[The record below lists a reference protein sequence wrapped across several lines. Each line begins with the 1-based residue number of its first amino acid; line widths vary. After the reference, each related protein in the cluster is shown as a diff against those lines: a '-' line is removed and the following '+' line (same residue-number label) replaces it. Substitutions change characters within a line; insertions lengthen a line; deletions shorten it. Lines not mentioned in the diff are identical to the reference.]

1 MSQVI
6 IVQSGLK
13 IANNLCDILEKRDI
27 TVIKAGTRST
37 KPDFLGIDLVGYNA
51 ETMVCS
57 DFFEKEIGGSS
68 KLVAAARQA
77 KLSKVIIIG
86 IDSSVNGIDI
96 KDELGGA
103 VKKIT
108 VSDYTDQYSL
118 ELIFNLCCQ
127 DISFSAGDIKTFEL
141 LSLARRVANTDVTV
155 FINGPTGS
163 GKEVLA
169 NYLHEN
175 SNRKEEPFVAV
186 NCAAIPENM
195 LEAILFGHEKG
206 AFTGASNA
214 NKGIFRAADKG
225 TLLLDEISEM
235 PLSLQAKLLRVLQER
250 KVTPVG
256 GQRDIEVDVRVL
268 ATSNRDMAYEVN
280 QSRFRED
287 LYYRLNV
294 FPLQTKNLSARKDD
308 ILPISIKIL
317 DKHNKE
323 NGKIPFITA
332 SARDLLLNH
341 DWPGN
346 VRELENTLQRAL
358 VLSGGNAIDNS
369 SIMID
374 KSLSNI
380 TENLA
385 VGSLA
390 DQLAFAKGEERAED
404 FSKKLNDAF
413 NSVAES
419 QNNAAKITKDYE
431 LGKETDLTKVIMQQ
445 QISSIAFQMTLN
457 VRNKVLSSYKD
468 IMNMPV

>member
-6 IVQSGLK
+6 VVKNSLN
-13 IANNLCDILEKRDI
+13 IANNLCDLLENRDV
-27 TVIKAGTRST
+27 TVIKAGTDSS

-51 ETMVCS
+51 NTIVCS
-57 DFFEKEIGGSS
+57 DIFEKEIGGSS
-68 KLVAAARQA
+68 KLVSVARQA
-77 KLSKVIIIG
+77 KLTKVIIIANNHT
-86 IDSSVNGIDI
+86 ISGIDI

-103 VKKIT
+103 IKRIT
-108 VSDYTDQYSL
+108 VEDFTDPYSL
-118 ELIFNLCCQ
+118 ELIFNVCCP
-127 DISFSAGDIKTFEL
+127 DVLFSAGDIKTFEL
-141 LSLARRVANTDVTV
+141 LSLARRVARTYVTV

-175 SNRKEEPFVAV
+175 YSRKEEPFVAV

-268 ATSNRDMAYEVN
+268 ATSNRDMASEVRA
-280 QSRFRED
+280 SRFRED

-294 FPLQTKNLSARKDD
+294 FPLQTQNLSSRQDD
-308 ILPISIKIL
+308 ILPIAIKIL
-317 DKHNKE
+317 DKHKKQ
-323 NGKIPFITA
+323 NGNIPFVTLE
-332 SARDLLLNH
+332 ARDLLLNH
-341 DWPGN
+341 SWPGN

-358 VLSGGNAIDNS
+358 VLSDNSTITAS

-374 KSLSNI
+374 KSLSNVNETSSI
-380 TENLA
+380 ET
-385 VGSLA
+385 LA
-390 DQLAFAKGEERAED
+390 DQLAFARA
-404 FSKKLNDAF
+404 
-413 NSVAES
+413 
-419 QNNAAKITKDYE
+419 TY
-431 LGKETDLTKVIMQQ
+431 
-445 QISSIAFQMTLN
+445 
-457 VRNKVLSSYKD
+457 
-468 IMNMPV
+468 

>member
-6 IVQSGLK
+6 VVQNSLN
-13 IANNLCDILEKRDI
+13 IANNLCDLLENRDV
-27 TVIKAGTRST
+27 TVIKAGSDSS

-51 ETMVCS
+51 NTMVCS
-57 DFFEKEIGGSS
+57 DIFEKEIGGSS
-68 KLVAAARQA
+68 KLVSLARQA
-77 KLSKVIIIG
+77 KLTKVVIITE
-86 IDSSVNGIDI
+86 SNLVAGIDI
-96 KDELGGA
+96 QDDLGGA
-103 VKKIT
+103 LKRIT
-108 VSDYTDQYSL
+108 VEDFTDPYSL
-118 ELIFNLCCQ
+118 ELIFNVCCP
-127 DISFSAGDIKTFEL
+127 DVLFSAGDIKTFEL

-268 ATSNRDMAYEVN
+268 ATSNRDMASEVN

-294 FPLQTKNLSARKDD
+294 FPLQTKKLSDRKDD

-317 DKHNKE
+317 DKHNKD
-323 NGKIPFITA
+323 NGTIPFITGD
-332 SARDLLLNH
+332 ARDLLLKH

-358 VLSGGNAIDNS
+358 VLSGGKAIDQM

-380 TENLA
+380 NENLS
-385 VGSLA
+385 VETLA
-390 DQLAFAKGEERAED
+390 DQLAFAKA
-404 FSKKLNDAF
+404 
-413 NSVAES
+413 
-419 QNNAAKITKDYE
+419 T
-431 LGKETDLTKVIMQQ
+431 
-445 QISSIAFQMTLN
+445 
-457 VRNKVLSSYKD
+457 
-468 IMNMPV
+468 

>member
-6 IVQSGLK
+6 VVQNSLN
-13 IANNLCDILEKRDI
+13 IANNLCDLLENRDI
-27 TVIKAGTRST
+27 TVIKAGSDSS

-51 ETMVCS
+51 NTMVCS
-57 DFFEKEIGGSS
+57 DIFEKEIGGSS
-68 KLVAAARQA
+68 KLVSLARQA
-77 KLSKVIIIG
+77 KLTKVIIITE
-86 IDSSVNGIDI
+86 SNLVAGIDI
-96 KDELGGA
+96 QDDLGGA
-103 VKKIT
+103 LKRIT
-108 VSDYTDQYSL
+108 VEDFTDPYSL
-118 ELIFNLCCQ
+118 ELIFNVCCP
-127 DISFSAGDIKTFEL
+127 DVLFSAGDIKTFEL

-268 ATSNRDMAYEVN
+268 ATSNRDMASEVN

-294 FPLQTKNLSARKDD
+294 FPLQTKKLSDRKDD

-323 NGKIPFITA
+323 NGTIPFITPD
-332 SARDLLLNH
+332 ARDLLLKH

-358 VLSGGNAIDNS
+358 VLSGGKAIDQM

-380 TENLA
+380 NENLS
-385 VGSLA
+385 VETLA
-390 DQLAFAKGEERAED
+390 DQLAFAKA
-404 FSKKLNDAF
+404 
-413 NSVAES
+413 
-419 QNNAAKITKDYE
+419 T
-431 LGKETDLTKVIMQQ
+431 
-445 QISSIAFQMTLN
+445 
-457 VRNKVLSSYKD
+457 
-468 IMNMPV
+468 

>member
-6 IVQSGLK
+6 VVNKSLK
-13 IANNLCDILEKRDI
+13 IAKNLCDILEKRDV
-27 TVIKAGTRST
+27 TVIKAGIGSS
-37 KPDFLGIDLVGYNA
+37 KPDFFGVDLVGYQA
-51 ETMVCS
+51 DTIVCS
-57 DFFEKEIGGSS
+57 DIFEKEIGGSS
-68 KLVAAARQA
+68 KLVSIARQA
-77 KLSKVIIIG
+77 KLTKIII
-86 IDSSVNGIDI
+86 ISDDTNNNGIEI

-103 VKKIT
+103 LKRVNI
-108 VSDYTDQYSL
+108 SDFTDQYSL
-118 ELIFNLCCQ
+118 ELIFNTCCPN
-127 DISFSAGDIKTFEL
+127 ISFSAGDSKTYEL
-141 LSLARRVANTDVTV
+141 LSLARRVAITDVTV

-175 SNRKEEPFVAV
+175 SNRKNEPFVAV

-256 GQRDIEVDVRVL
+256 GQRDIDVDVRVL
-268 ATSNRDMAYEVN
+268 ATSNRDMAFEVN

-294 FPLQTKNLSARKDD
+294 FPLQTLNLSSRKDD

-317 DKHNKE
+317 DKHIQE
-323 NGKIPFITA
+323 GKSVPFLT
-332 SARDLLLNH
+332 SEARELLLNH
-341 DWPGN
+341 NWPGN

-358 VLSGGNAIDNS
+358 VLCNENIIDKK

-374 KSLSNI
+374 KSLSMIN
-380 TENLA
+380 ENA
-385 VGSLA
+385 SIESFA
-390 DQLAFAKGEERAED
+390 DQLAIAK
-404 FSKKLNDAF
+404 
-413 NSVAES
+413 V
-419 QNNAAKITKDYE
+419 T
-431 LGKETDLTKVIMQQ
+431 
-445 QISSIAFQMTLN
+445 
-457 VRNKVLSSYKD
+457 
-468 IMNMPV
+468 

>member
-6 IVQSGLK
+6 VVNKSLK
-13 IANNLCDILEKRDI
+13 IAKNLCDILEKRDV
-27 TVIKAGTRST
+27 TVIKAGIGSS
-37 KPDFLGIDLVGYNA
+37 KPDFFGVDLVGYQA
-51 ETMVCS
+51 DTIVCS
-57 DFFEKEIGGSS
+57 DIFEKEIGGSS
-68 KLVAAARQA
+68 KLVSIARQA
-77 KLSKVIIIG
+77 KLTKIII
-86 IDSSVNGIDI
+86 ISDDTNNNGIEI

-103 VKKIT
+103 LKRVNI
-108 VSDYTDQYSL
+108 SDFTDQYSL
-118 ELIFNLCCQ
+118 ELIFNTCCPN
-127 DISFSAGDIKTFEL
+127 ISFSAGDSKTYEL
-141 LSLARRVANTDVTV
+141 LSLARRVAITDVTV

-175 SNRKEEPFVAV
+175 SNRKNEPFVAV

-256 GQRDIEVDVRVL
+256 GQRDIDVDVRVL

-294 FPLQTKNLSARKDD
+294 FPLQTRNLSSRKDD
-308 ILPISIKIL
+308 ILPIAVKIL
-317 DKHNKE
+317 DKHSQD
-323 NGKIPFITA
+323 GKPVPYLT
-332 SARDLLLNH
+332 SEARELLLIHN
-341 DWPGN
+341 WPGN

-358 VLSGGNAIDNS
+358 VLSNANSIDEK

-374 KSLSNI
+374 KSLSMIN
-380 TENLA
+380 EN
-385 VGSLA
+385 SSTDTFA
-390 DQLAFAKGEERAED
+390 DQLAFAKA
-404 FSKKLNDAF
+404 
-413 NSVAES
+413 
-419 QNNAAKITKDYE
+419 T
-431 LGKETDLTKVIMQQ
+431 
-445 QISSIAFQMTLN
+445 
-457 VRNKVLSSYKD
+457 
-468 IMNMPV
+468 

>member
-6 IVQSGLK
+6 VVQNSLN
-13 IANNLCDILEKRDI
+13 IANNLCDLLENRDV
-27 TVIKAGTRST
+27 TVIKAGSDSS

-51 ETMVCS
+51 NTMVCS
-57 DFFEKEIGGSS
+57 DIFEKEIGGSS
-68 KLVAAARQA
+68 KLVSLARQA
-77 KLSKVIIIG
+77 KLTKVIIITE
-86 IDSSVNGIDI
+86 SNLVAGIDI
-96 KDELGGA
+96 QDDLGGA
-103 VKKIT
+103 LKRIT
-108 VSDYTDQYSL
+108 VEDFTDPYSL
-118 ELIFNLCCQ
+118 ELIFNICCP
-127 DISFSAGDIKTFEL
+127 DVLFSAGDIKTFEL

-268 ATSNRDMAYEVN
+268 ATSNRDMASEVN

-294 FPLQTKNLSARKDD
+294 FPLQTKKLSDRKDD

-323 NGKIPFITA
+323 NGTIPFITPD
-332 SARDLLLNH
+332 ARDLLLKH

-358 VLSGGNAIDNS
+358 VLSGGKAIDQM

-380 TENLA
+380 NENLS
-385 VGSLA
+385 VETLA
-390 DQLAFAKGEERAED
+390 DQLAFAKA
-404 FSKKLNDAF
+404 
-413 NSVAES
+413 
-419 QNNAAKITKDYE
+419 T
-431 LGKETDLTKVIMQQ
+431 
-445 QISSIAFQMTLN
+445 
-457 VRNKVLSSYKD
+457 
-468 IMNMPV
+468 

>member
-6 IVQSGLK
+6 VVNNSLK
-13 IANNLCDILEKRDI
+13 IANNLCKTLEQRDI
-27 TVIKAGTRST
+27 TVINAGVGSS
-37 KPDFLGIDLVGYNA
+37 KPDFFGIDLVGYQA
-51 ETMVCS
+51 DTIVCS
-57 DFFEKEIGGSS
+57 DIFEKEIGGSS
-68 KLVAAARQA
+68 KLVSIARQA
-77 KLSKVIIIG
+77 KLSKVIIIS
-86 IDSSVNGIDI
+86 DDNDCDGIDI

-103 VKKIT
+103 VKRIK
-108 VSDYTDQYSL
+108 VADYTDQYSV
-118 ELIFNLCCQ
+118 ELIFNTCCPNV
-127 DISFSAGDIKTFEL
+127 SFSAGDVKTYEL
-141 LSLARRVANTDVTV
+141 LSLARRVASTDVTV

-175 SNRKEEPFVAV
+175 SNRKGEPFVAV

-256 GQRDIEVDVRVL
+256 GQRDIDVDVRVL
-268 ATSNRDMAYEVN
+268 ATSNRDMANEVN

-294 FPLQTKNLSARKDD
+294 FPLQTRNLSSRKDD

-317 DKHNKE
+317 DKHKHENK
-323 NGKIPFITA
+323 
-332 SARDLLLNH
+332 SAPYLTSKARELLLNH
-341 DWPGN
+341 NWPGN

-358 VLSGGNAIDNS
+358 VLCNENIVDEK

-374 KSLSNI
+374 KSLSKI
-380 TENLA
+380 KENSSIESFA
-385 VGSLA
+385 E
-390 DQLAFAKGEERAED
+390 QLAFAK
-404 FSKKLNDAF
+404 
-413 NSVAES
+413 V
-419 QNNAAKITKDYE
+419 T
-431 LGKETDLTKVIMQQ
+431 
-445 QISSIAFQMTLN
+445 
-457 VRNKVLSSYKD
+457 
-468 IMNMPV
+468 

>member
-6 IVQSGLK
+6 VIKNSLK
-13 IANNLCDILEKRDI
+13 IANNLCDILEKRDV
-27 TVIKAGTRST
+27 TVIKAGTDNS
-37 KPDFLGIDLVGYNA
+37 KPDFFGIDLVGYQA
-51 ETMVCS
+51 DTVVCS
-57 DFFEKEIGGSS
+57 DIFEKEIGGSS
-68 KLVAAARQA
+68 KLVSVARQA
-77 KLSKVIIIG
+77 KLSKIIIIG
-86 IDSSVNGIDI
+86 DDNKINGIEI

-103 VKKIT
+103 VKRIT

-118 ELIFNLCCQ
+118 ELIFNTCCPN
-127 DISFSAGDIKTFEL
+127 ISFSAGDTKTYEL
-141 LSLARRVANTDVTV
+141 LSLARRVASTDVTV

-256 GQRDIEVDVRVL
+256 GQRDIDVDVRVL

-294 FPLQTKNLSARKDD
+294 FPLQTRNLSSRKDD
-308 ILPISIKIL
+308 IMPISLKIL

-323 NGKIPFITA
+323 SKTMPYIT
-332 SARDLLLNH
+332 SDARELLLNH
-341 DWPGN
+341 NWPGN

-358 VLSGGNAIDNS
+358 VLCRDNIIDS
-369 SIMID
+369 TSIMID

-380 TENLA
+380 NENSS
-385 VGSLA
+385 VGSFA
-390 DQLAFAKGEERAED
+390 DQLAFAK
-404 FSKKLNDAF
+404 
-413 NSVAES
+413 V
-419 QNNAAKITKDYE
+419 T
-431 LGKETDLTKVIMQQ
+431 
-445 QISSIAFQMTLN
+445 
-457 VRNKVLSSYKD
+457 
-468 IMNMPV
+468 

>member
-6 IVQSGLK
+6 VVQNSLN
-13 IANNLCDILEKRDI
+13 IANNLCDLLENRDV
-27 TVIKAGTRST
+27 TVIKAGSDSS

-51 ETMVCS
+51 NTMVCS
-57 DFFEKEIGGSS
+57 DIFEKEIGGSS
-68 KLVAAARQA
+68 KLVSLARQA
-77 KLSKVIIIG
+77 KLTKVIIITV
-86 IDSSVNGIDI
+86 SKLVAGIDI
-96 KDELGGA
+96 QDDLGGA
-103 VKKIT
+103 LKRIT
-108 VSDYTDQYSL
+108 VEDFTDPYSL
-118 ELIFNLCCQ
+118 ELIFNVCCP
-127 DISFSAGDIKTFEL
+127 DVLFSAGDIKTFEL

-268 ATSNRDMAYEVN
+268 ATSNRDMASEVN

-294 FPLQTKNLSARKDD
+294 FPLQTKKLSDRKDD

-323 NGKIPFITA
+323 NGTIPFITPD
-332 SARDLLLNH
+332 ARDLLLKH

-358 VLSGGNAIDNS
+358 VLSGGKAIDQM

-380 TENLA
+380 NENLS
-385 VGSLA
+385 VETLA
-390 DQLAFAKGEERAED
+390 DQLAFAKA
-404 FSKKLNDAF
+404 
-413 NSVAES
+413 
-419 QNNAAKITKDYE
+419 T
-431 LGKETDLTKVIMQQ
+431 
-445 QISSIAFQMTLN
+445 
-457 VRNKVLSSYKD
+457 
-468 IMNMPV
+468 

>member
-6 IVQSGLK
+6 VVNSNLK
-13 IANNLCDILEKRDI
+13 IANNLCDILENRDI
-27 TVIKAGTRST
+27 TVIKAGSDNS
-37 KPDFLGIDLVGYNA
+37 KPNFLGIDLVGYQA
-51 ETMVCS
+51 DTIVCS
-57 DFFEKEIGGSS
+57 DAFEKEVGGSQ
-68 KLVAAARQA
+68 KLVTIARQA
-77 KLSKVIIIG
+77 KLSKVIIISE
-86 IDSSVNGIDI
+86 DASVNGFEV
-96 KDELGGA
+96 KSELGGA
-103 VKKIT
+103 LRR
-108 VSDYTDQYSL
+108 VSISDFTDQYSL
-118 ELIFNLCCQ
+118 ELIFNMCCP
-127 DISFSAGDIKTFEL
+127 DISFSAGDMKTYEL
-141 LSLARRVANTDVTV
+141 LSLAKRVANTDVTV

-175 SNRKEEPFVAV
+175 SNRKGNPFVAV

-256 GQRDIEVDVRVL
+256 GQRDIDVDVRVL
-268 ATSNRDMAYEVN
+268 ATSNRDMASEVN

-317 DKHNKE
+317 NKHFQE
-323 NGKIPFITA
+323 NNTTPYMTSG
-332 SARDLLLNH
+332 ARELLLGH

-358 VLSGGNAIDNS
+358 VLCQNNIIDEN

-380 TENLA
+380 SNNSSIDTF
-385 VGSLA
+385 A
-390 DQLAFAKGEERAED
+390 DQLAFAK
-404 FSKKLNDAF
+404 
-413 NSVAES
+413 
-419 QNNAAKITKDYE
+419 IT
-431 LGKETDLTKVIMQQ
+431 
-445 QISSIAFQMTLN
+445 
-457 VRNKVLSSYKD
+457 
-468 IMNMPV
+468 

>member
-6 IVQSGLK
+6 VVNNSLK
-13 IANNLCDILEKRDI
+13 IANNLCDILETRGI
-27 TVIKAGTRST
+27 TVIKAGIGSS
-37 KPDFLGIDLVGYNA
+37 KPDFFGIDLVGYQA
-51 ETMVCS
+51 ETIVCS
-57 DFFEKEIGGSS
+57 DIFEKEIGGSS
-68 KLVAAARQA
+68 KLVALARQA
-77 KLSKVIIIG
+77 KLTKIII
-86 IDSSVNGIDI
+86 IADDDKCNGLEINE
-96 KDELGGA
+96 ELGGA
-103 VKKIT
+103 LKRINIA
-108 VSDYTDQYSL
+108 DFTDQYSL
-118 ELIFNLCCQ
+118 ELIFNTCCPNL
-127 DISFSAGDIKTFEL
+127 SFSAGDEKTYEL
-141 LSLARRVANTDVTV
+141 LSLARRVARTDVTV

-175 SNRKEEPFVAV
+175 SNRKCEPFVAV

-294 FPLQTKNLSARKDD
+294 FPLQTRNLSSRKDD

-317 DKHNKE
+317 DKHNQE
-323 NGKIPFITA
+323 NK
-332 SARDLLLNH
+332 SAPYLTSKARELLLNH
-341 DWPGN
+341 NWPGN

-358 VLSGGNAIDNS
+358 VLCNENIIDET

-374 KSLSNI
+374 KSLSKIN
-380 TENLA
+380 ENSS
-385 VGSLA
+385 VETFA
-390 DQLAFAKGEERAED
+390 DQLAYAK
-404 FSKKLNDAF
+404 
-413 NSVAES
+413 V
-419 QNNAAKITKDYE
+419 T
-431 LGKETDLTKVIMQQ
+431 
-445 QISSIAFQMTLN
+445 
-457 VRNKVLSSYKD
+457 
-468 IMNMPV
+468 

>member
-1 MSQVI
+1 MNQI
-6 IVQSGLK
+6 IVVQNKLT
-13 IANNLCDILEKRDI
+13 IASNLSNILENRDI
-27 TVIKAGTRST
+27 TVIKAGTDSS
-37 KPDFLGIDLVGYNA
+37 KPDFSGIDLVGYQA
-51 ETMVCS
+51 DTIVCS
-57 DFFEKEIGGSS
+57 DIFEKEIGGSS
-68 KLVAAARQA
+68 KLVSMARQA
-77 KLSKVIIIG
+77 KLTKVIIISDNNKIDG
-86 IDSSVNGIDI
+86 IEI

-103 VKKIT
+103 IKRI
-108 VSDYTDQYSL
+108 SLQDYTDPYAL
-118 ELIFNLCCQ
+118 ELIFNICCPN
-127 DISFSAGDIKTFEL
+127 ISFAAGDSQTFEL

-169 NYLHEN
+169 NYLHDN
-175 SNRKEEPFVAV
+175 SNRKGEPFVAV

-256 GQRDIEVDVRVL
+256 GQRDIDVDVRVL
-268 ATSNRDMAYEVN
+268 ATSNRDMASEVR

-308 ILPISIKIL
+308 ILPISLKIL
-317 DKHNKE
+317 DKHKKE
-323 NGKIPFITA
+323 NGTIPFINYE
-332 SARDLLLNH
+332 ARELLINH
-341 DWPGN
+341 SWPGN

-358 VLSGGNAIDNS
+358 VLSDHSVIEKS

-374 KSLSNI
+374 QSLLNINEKSSVE
-380 TENLA
+380 T
-385 VGSLA
+385 LA
-390 DQLAFAKGEERAED
+390 DQLAFARA
-404 FSKKLNDAF
+404 
-413 NSVAES
+413 
-419 QNNAAKITKDYE
+419 TY
-431 LGKETDLTKVIMQQ
+431 
-445 QISSIAFQMTLN
+445 
-457 VRNKVLSSYKD
+457 
-468 IMNMPV
+468 

>member
-6 IVQSGLK
+6 VVQNSLN
-13 IANNLCDILEKRDI
+13 IANNLCDLLENRDV
-27 TVIKAGTRST
+27 TVIKAGSDSS

-51 ETMVCS
+51 NTMVCS
-57 DFFEKEIGGSS
+57 DIFEKEIGGSS
-68 KLVAAARQA
+68 KLVSLARQA
-77 KLSKVIIIG
+77 KLTKVVIITE
-86 IDSSVNGIDI
+86 SNLVAGIDI
-96 KDELGGA
+96 QDDLGGA
-103 VKKIT
+103 LKRIT
-108 VSDYTDQYSL
+108 VEDFTDPYSL
-118 ELIFNLCCQ
+118 ELIFNVCCP
-127 DISFSAGDIKTFEL
+127 DVLFSAGDIKTFEL

-175 SNRKEEPFVAV
+175 SNRREEPFVAV

-268 ATSNRDMAYEVN
+268 ATSNRDMASEVN

-294 FPLQTKNLSARKDD
+294 FPLQTKKLSDRKDD

-323 NGKIPFITA
+323 NGSIPFITPD
-332 SARDLLLNH
+332 ARDLLLKH

-358 VLSGGNAIDNS
+358 VLSGGKAIDQM

-380 TENLA
+380 NENLS
-385 VGSLA
+385 VETLA
-390 DQLAFAKGEERAED
+390 DQLAFAKA
-404 FSKKLNDAF
+404 
-413 NSVAES
+413 
-419 QNNAAKITKDYE
+419 T
-431 LGKETDLTKVIMQQ
+431 
-445 QISSIAFQMTLN
+445 
-457 VRNKVLSSYKD
+457 
-468 IMNMPV
+468 

>member
-6 IVQSGLK
+6 VVNNSLK
-13 IANNLCDILEKRDI
+13 IANTLCDILEKRDI
-27 TVIKAGTRST
+27 TVIKAGAGSS
-37 KPDFLGIDLVGYNA
+37 KPDFFGIDLVGYQA
-51 ETMVCS
+51 DTVVCS
-57 DFFEKEIGGSS
+57 DIFEKEIGGSS
-68 KLVAAARQA
+68 KLVSIARQA
-77 KLSKVIIIG
+77 KLTKIIIISDDINCDG
-86 IDSSVNGIDI
+86 IEI

-103 VKKIT
+103 VKRIN
-108 VSDYTDQYSL
+108 VSDYTDQYFL
-118 ELIFNLCCQ
+118 ELIFNACCP
-127 DISFSAGDIKTFEL
+127 DISFSAGDTKTYEL
-141 LSLARRVANTDVTV
+141 LSLARRVASTDVTV

-175 SNRKEEPFVAV
+175 SHRKEEPFVAV

-256 GQRDIEVDVRVL
+256 GQRDIDVDVRVL
-268 ATSNRDMAYEVN
+268 ATSNRDMANEVN

-294 FPLQTKNLSARKDD
+294 FPLQTRNLSSRKDD
-308 ILPISIKIL
+308 ILPIAIKIL
-317 DKHNKE
+317 NKHNKE
-323 NGKIPFITA
+323 NK
-332 SARDLLLNH
+332 SAPYFSSAAIDLLLNH
-341 DWPGN
+341 SWPGN

-358 VLSGGNAIDNS
+358 VLSNGDIIDEK

-374 KSLSNI
+374 KSLSKIN
-380 TENLA
+380 ENSS
-385 VGSLA
+385 VESFA
-390 DQLAFAKGEERAED
+390 DQLAFAKA
-404 FSKKLNDAF
+404 
-413 NSVAES
+413 
-419 QNNAAKITKDYE
+419 T
-431 LGKETDLTKVIMQQ
+431 
-445 QISSIAFQMTLN
+445 
-457 VRNKVLSSYKD
+457 
-468 IMNMPV
+468 

>member
-6 IVQSGLK
+6 VIKNSLK
-13 IANNLCDILEKRDI
+13 IANNLCAILEKRDV
-27 TVIKAGTRST
+27 TVIKAGTDNS
-37 KPDFLGIDLVGYNA
+37 KPDFFGIDLVGYQA
-51 ETMVCS
+51 DTVVCS
-57 DFFEKEIGGSS
+57 DIFEKEIGGSS
-68 KLVAAARQA
+68 KLVSVARQA
-77 KLSKVIIIG
+77 KLSKIIIIG
-86 IDSSVNGIDI
+86 DDSKINGIEI

-103 VKKIT
+103 VKRIT

-118 ELIFNLCCQ
+118 ELIFNTCCPN
-127 DISFSAGDIKTFEL
+127 ISFSAGDTKTYEL
-141 LSLARRVANTDVTV
+141 LSLARRVASTDVTV

-256 GQRDIEVDVRVL
+256 GQRDIDVDVRVL

-294 FPLQTKNLSARKDD
+294 FPLQTRNLSSRKDD
-308 ILPISIKIL
+308 IMPISLKIL

-323 NGKIPFITA
+323 SKTMPYIT
-332 SARDLLLNH
+332 SDARELLLNH
-341 DWPGN
+341 NWPGN

-358 VLSGGNAIDNS
+358 VLCNDNIIDGS

-380 TENLA
+380 NENSS
-385 VGSLA
+385 VDSFA
-390 DQLAFAKGEERAED
+390 DQLAFAKA
-404 FSKKLNDAF
+404 
-413 NSVAES
+413 
-419 QNNAAKITKDYE
+419 T
-431 LGKETDLTKVIMQQ
+431 
-445 QISSIAFQMTLN
+445 
-457 VRNKVLSSYKD
+457 
-468 IMNMPV
+468 

>member
-6 IVQSGLK
+6 VIQNSLN
-13 IANNLCDILEKRDI
+13 IANNLCDLLENRDV
-27 TVIKAGTRST
+27 TVIKAGSDSS
-37 KPDFLGIDLVGYNA
+37 KPDILGIDLVGYNA
-51 ETMVCS
+51 NTMVCS
-57 DFFEKEIGGSS
+57 DIFEKEIGGSS
-68 KLVAAARQA
+68 KLVSFARQA
-77 KLSKVIIIG
+77 KLTKVVIITESNLI
-86 IDSSVNGIDI
+86 SGIDI
-96 KDELGGA
+96 QDELGGA
-103 VKKIT
+103 LKRIT
-108 VSDYTDQYSL
+108 VEDFTDPYSL
-118 ELIFNLCCQ
+118 ELIFNVCCP
-127 DISFSAGDIKTFEL
+127 DVLFSAGDIKTFEL

-175 SNRKEEPFVAV
+175 SSRKEEPFVAV

-256 GQRDIEVDVRVL
+256 GQRDIDVDVRVL
-268 ATSNRDMAYEVN
+268 ATSNRDMASEVN

-294 FPLQTKNLSARKDD
+294 FPLQTKKLSDRKDD

-317 DKHNKE
+317 DKHNKDS
-323 NGKIPFITA
+323 GTIPFITA
-332 SARDLLLNH
+332 DARDLLLKH

-358 VLSGGNAIDNS
+358 VLSGGKAIDQM

-380 TENLA
+380 NENLS
-385 VGSLA
+385 VETLA
-390 DQLAFAKGEERAED
+390 DQLAFAKA
-404 FSKKLNDAF
+404 
-413 NSVAES
+413 
-419 QNNAAKITKDYE
+419 TW
-431 LGKETDLTKVIMQQ
+431 
-445 QISSIAFQMTLN
+445 
-457 VRNKVLSSYKD
+457 
-468 IMNMPV
+468 

>member
-6 IVQSGLK
+6 VVQNSLN
-13 IANNLCDILEKRDI
+13 IANNLCDLLENRDV
-27 TVIKAGTRST
+27 TVIKAGSDSS

-51 ETMVCS
+51 NTMVCS
-57 DFFEKEIGGSS
+57 DIFEKEIGGSS
-68 KLVAAARQA
+68 KLVSLARQA
-77 KLSKVIIIG
+77 KLTKVIIITE
-86 IDSSVNGIDI
+86 SKLVAGIDI
-96 KDELGGA
+96 QDDLGGA
-103 VKKIT
+103 LKRIT
-108 VSDYTDQYSL
+108 VEDFTDPYSL
-118 ELIFNLCCQ
+118 ELIFNVCCP
-127 DISFSAGDIKTFEL
+127 DVLFSAGDIKTFEL

-268 ATSNRDMAYEVN
+268 ATSNRDMASEVN

-294 FPLQTKNLSARKDD
+294 FPLQTKKKLSDRKDD

-323 NGKIPFITA
+323 NGTIPFITPD
-332 SARDLLLNH
+332 ARDLLLKH

-358 VLSGGNAIDNS
+358 VLSGGKAIDQM

-380 TENLA
+380 NENLS
-385 VGSLA
+385 VETLA
-390 DQLAFAKGEERAED
+390 DQLAFAKA
-404 FSKKLNDAF
+404 
-413 NSVAES
+413 
-419 QNNAAKITKDYE
+419 T
-431 LGKETDLTKVIMQQ
+431 
-445 QISSIAFQMTLN
+445 
-457 VRNKVLSSYKD
+457 
-468 IMNMPV
+468 

>member
-6 IVQSGLK
+6 VVNSNLK
-13 IANNLCDILEKRDI
+13 IANNLCNILENRDI
-27 TVIKAGTRST
+27 TVIKAGSDNS
-37 KPDFLGIDLVGYNA
+37 KPNFLGIDLVGYQA
-51 ETMVCS
+51 DTIVCS
-57 DFFEKEIGGSS
+57 DFFEKEVGGSE
-68 KLVAAARQA
+68 KLVAIARQA
-77 KLSKVIIIG
+77 KLTKVIIISE
-86 IDSSVNGIDI
+86 DNSVNGFEV
-96 KDELGGA
+96 KNELGGA
-103 VKKIT
+103 LKRLS
-108 VSDYTDQYSL
+108 VSDFTDQYSL
-118 ELIFNLCCQ
+118 EIIFNMCCP
-127 DISFSAGDIKTFEL
+127 DISFSAGDIKTYEL
-141 LSLARRVANTDVTV
+141 LSLAKRVANTDVTV

-175 SNRKEEPFVAV
+175 SNRKENPFVAV

-256 GQRDIEVDVRVL
+256 GQRDIDVDVRVL
-268 ATSNRDMAYEVN
+268 ATSNRDMASEVN

-294 FPLQTKNLSARKDD
+294 FPLQTRNLSARKDD

-317 DKHNKE
+317 NKHFQDN
-323 NGKIPFITA
+323 NTTPYMTVG
-332 SARDLLLNH
+332 ARQLLLDH

-358 VLSGGNAIDNS
+358 VLSQNNIIDEN

-374 KSLSNI
+374 KSLSSISSNS
-380 TENLA
+380 T
-385 VGSLA
+385 VDTFA
-390 DQLAFAKGEERAED
+390 DQLAFAK
-404 FSKKLNDAF
+404 
-413 NSVAES
+413 
-419 QNNAAKITKDYE
+419 IT
-431 LGKETDLTKVIMQQ
+431 
-445 QISSIAFQMTLN
+445 
-457 VRNKVLSSYKD
+457 
-468 IMNMPV
+468 

>member
-6 IVQSGLK
+6 VIKNSLK
-13 IANNLCDILEKRDI
+13 IANNLCDILEKRDV
-27 TVIKAGTRST
+27 TVIKAGTDNS
-37 KPDFLGIDLVGYNA
+37 KPDFFGIDLVGYQA
-51 ETMVCS
+51 DTVVCS
-57 DFFEKEIGGSS
+57 DIFEKEIGGSS
-68 KLVAAARQA
+68 KLVSVARQA
-77 KLSKVIIIG
+77 KLSKIIIIG
-86 IDSSVNGIDI
+86 DDNKINGIEI

-103 VKKIT
+103 VKRIT

-118 ELIFNLCCQ
+118 ELIFNTCCPN
-127 DISFSAGDIKTFEL
+127 ISFSAGDTKTYEL
-141 LSLARRVANTDVTV
+141 LSLARRVASTDVTV

-256 GQRDIEVDVRVL
+256 GQRDIDVDVRVL

-294 FPLQTKNLSARKDD
+294 FPLQTRNLSSRKDD
-308 ILPISIKIL
+308 IMPISLKIL

-323 NGKIPFITA
+323 SKTMPYIT
-332 SARDLLLNH
+332 SDARELLLNH
-341 DWPGN
+341 NWPGN

-358 VLSGGNAIDNS
+358 VLCRDNVIDS
-369 SIMID
+369 TSIMID

-380 TENLA
+380 NENSS
-385 VGSLA
+385 VGSFA
-390 DQLAFAKGEERAED
+390 DQLAFAK
-404 FSKKLNDAF
+404 
-413 NSVAES
+413 V
-419 QNNAAKITKDYE
+419 T
-431 LGKETDLTKVIMQQ
+431 
-445 QISSIAFQMTLN
+445 
-457 VRNKVLSSYKD
+457 
-468 IMNMPV
+468 

>member
-6 IVQSGLK
+6 VVQNSLN
-13 IANNLCDILEKRDI
+13 IANNLCDLLENRDV
-27 TVIKAGTRST
+27 TVIKAGSDSS

-51 ETMVCS
+51 NTMVCS
-57 DFFEKEIGGSS
+57 DIFEKEIGGSS
-68 KLVAAARQA
+68 KLVSLARQA
-77 KLSKVIIIG
+77 KLTKVIIINE
-86 IDSSVNGIDI
+86 SNLVAGIDI
-96 KDELGGA
+96 QDDLGGA
-103 VKKIT
+103 LKRIT
-108 VSDYTDQYSL
+108 IEDFTDPYSL
-118 ELIFNLCCQ
+118 ELIFNVCCP
-127 DISFSAGDIKTFEL
+127 DVLFSAGDIKTFEL

-268 ATSNRDMAYEVN
+268 ATSNRDMASEVN

-294 FPLQTKNLSARKDD
+294 FPLQTKKLSDRKDD

-323 NGKIPFITA
+323 NGTIPFITPD
-332 SARDLLLNH
+332 ARDLLLKH

-358 VLSGGNAIDNS
+358 VLSGGKAIDQM

-380 TENLA
+380 NENLS
-385 VGSLA
+385 VETLA
-390 DQLAFAKGEERAED
+390 DQLAFAKA
-404 FSKKLNDAF
+404 
-413 NSVAES
+413 
-419 QNNAAKITKDYE
+419 T
-431 LGKETDLTKVIMQQ
+431 
-445 QISSIAFQMTLN
+445 
-457 VRNKVLSSYKD
+457 
-468 IMNMPV
+468 